1 MYLDCINEVV
11 MEYGM
16 DVSSSQSLKGGGIIS
31 LVLLVQQYVIR
42 SIGSEL
48 MRFGELCVA
57 DSVINV

>member
-31 LVLLVQQYVIR
+31 LVLLVQY
-42 SIGSEL
+42 
-48 MRFGELCVA
+48 
-57 DSVINV
+57 